1 MDDLPKLN
9 YISISVLLVVCGDC
23 LCKAAPHQK
32 QNHDVGIGP
41 LVSDKITTQ
50 VLVVVRITLLDIV
63 YDSES
68 FLLKLYNELLLDLGR
83 HSFLAK
89 IEFAKLLLQD
99 AG

>member
-9 YISISVLLVVCGDC
+9 YISISVLLAVCGDS
-23 LCKAAPHQK
+23 LCKAAPHQQ

-41 LVSDKITTQ
+41 LVSDKIKTQ

-68 FLLKLYNELLLDLGR
+68 FLLKLYNDLLLDLGR
-83 HSFLAK
+83 QSFLAK